1 MQPIWIYPLILLLH
15 LTTLAGNGLL
25 AQSKEDVPPARALK
39 GLDIGDVGSAGSTTV
54 NDETGQCTVAGS
66 GADIFGESDQF
77 HYAHMPWSGDGQI
90 VARVTKIEDTHK
102 HAKAGVMFRET
113 LDADAANVVMEIEAS
128 AGAEFQLRKSAGEKT
143 SYKGTGG
150 IKAPYYVLLVRSGN
164 TFTGYRSADGK
175 KWIEQ
180 SSATVPMAKKIYVG
194 FSVTAHNNEA
204 REN

>member
-77 HYAHMPWSGDGQI
+77 HYAHMPWSG
-90 VARVTKIEDTHK
+90 E
-102 HAKAGVMFRET
+102 
-113 LDADAANVVMEIEAS
+113 LLL
-128 AGAEFQLRKSAGEKT
+128 AELHSHLPPNALLR
-143 SYKGTGG
+143 TG
-150 IKAPYYVLLVRSGN
+150 PTCWLVLQYSHQSQRDRS
-164 TFTGYRSADGK
+164 R
-175 KWIEQ
+175 I
-180 SSATVPMAKKIYVG
+180 
-194 FSVTAHNNEA
+194 AHS
-204 REN
+204 RD